1 MQKELEVIDNV
12 AETDTTAD
20 YIETINQLKQNS
32 VSKDEYMKLKNENKQ
47 LLNAIA
53 SNQVVEV
60 AAEPEIDIKEV
71 RENVFK
77 NHSNLS
83 NREFVDNVVK
93 LYDYELEHSGKNI
106 FMPNDPNYI
115 PTQDDI
121 NQVDN
126 MVTGFKNALEEANGN
141 DLIFNQYME
150 RILK

>member
-1 MQKELEVIDNV
+1 MQKDLEVVDNQV
-12 AETDTTAD
+12 EVDTTAD

-53 SNQVVEV
+53 SNQTVEV
-60 AAEPEIDIKEV
+60 PAEPEVDIDEV
-71 RENVFK
+71 RRNVFQK
-77 NHSNLS
+77 HVDLS
-83 NREFVDNVVK
+83 NREFVDNMMK

-106 FMPNDPNYI
+106 FMPTDPNYI

-121 NQVDN
+121 TQVEN
-126 MVTGFKNALEEANGN
+126 MVNGFKNALEEANGS